1 MLKKNYGKHPIW
13 GYKSTL
19 KKEKC
24 ILSVFKPLP
33 YKNGETHTKEPL
45 RTNRILPKPEIL
57 IVFQLLPYKNSKMYA
72 KVLCIRK
79 RKDIIRHVYNECF

>member
-1 MLKKNYGKHPIW
+1 MLGIKVLKKYMKHPKW
-13 GYKSTL
+13 EYKSTI

-33 YKNGETHTKEPL
+33 YKNGEMHTKEPL
-45 RTNRILPKPEIL
+45 CTNRILPKPGIL

-72 KVLCIRK
+72 KVICIRK
-79 RKDIIRHVYNECF
+79 

>member
-1 MLKKNYGKHPIW
+1 MGIQINI
-13 GYKSTL
+13 

-24 ILSVFKPLP
+24 ILSVFKLLP

-45 RTNRILPKPEIL
+45 RTNRILPKHEIL

-79 RKDIIRHVYNECF
+79 RKDIIRHVYNEGF